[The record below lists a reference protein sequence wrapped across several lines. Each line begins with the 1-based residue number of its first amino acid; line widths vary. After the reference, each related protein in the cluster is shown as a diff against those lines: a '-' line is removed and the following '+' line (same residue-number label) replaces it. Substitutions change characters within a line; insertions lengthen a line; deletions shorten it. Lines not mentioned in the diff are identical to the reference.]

1 MSYHVIREQ
10 GYVLDSGEEQ
20 IFYRYIDPN
29 YEHRDP
35 ATAQASWHLS
45 GTDEN
50 EALGIRAFRNGRS
63 VVEDVRANKE
73 YGDLRIVELI
83 VDRVYFV
90 TDEQLPAIQT
100 KALERA

>member
-1 MSYHVIREQ
+1 MSWTVIREQ

-20 IFYRYIDPN
+20 IFYRDIDPG
-29 YEHRDP
+29 YEHQDP
-35 ATAQASWHLS
+35 ATAQAAWHLS

-50 EALGIRAFRNGRS
+50 EALGIQPYRNGRS
-63 VVEDVRANKE
+63 IVQDVRANKE

-90 TDEQLPAIQT
+90 TDEQASTVQT